1 MTSTF
6 RLRPIQ
12 RALILALAGF
22 APWAHALKLGDPVV
36 KSYVG
41 QPLVAEFTIE
51 DSTAEELRRLKIN
64 LARPEMY
71 SAARTNFH
79 PALKTSSISI
89 EQKDK
94 PVVVLRTEGPIE
106 DAVVDILFELS
117 WAAGKMM
124 QTATILID
132 PPPSGVKIDTPATT
146 MLPIVTAAPS
156 VVTPQ
161 EPMVAETI
169 PVQVRTVEP
178 VQEKVSTVT
187 VQKGDTLGKIAKRV
201 NIEGVKI
208 EQVLIALYNKNSN
221 VITSKNINLIR
232 EGLIL
237 ALPTKDEVLAVNSTT
252 ALATVALHASNF
264 RMYAQTLAERAPST
278 ATVSNT
284 VTGTVQK
291 ANVSVQTPVKKAEDK
306 VHIGKGEQGDAK
318 HIAEQKIQ
326 QEKAAKEAAEKK
338 SILEKNLKEL
348 EEISKVQNAQ
358 MAAMQKAATT
368 KKPEPAEVGNPEV
381 KTKGLVPPPVKPG
394 ASAAAVTS
402 EEIKTEKAH
411 GPASVG
417 APVLPD
423 SLKPNDALKDPTA
436 ANATPTPSATPAVQ
450 APAAAVEKKSELSS
464 DPSQGANNVVL
475 QDPSITKPSVPAV
488 TASPA
493 EGPAKVTAKPV
504 IQPAAPAPVAEKE
517 GLELAQEVLME
528 HIPEV
533 VGGLGLLTLLGG
545 WLYTRRQ
552 QATKRFVAANESASG
567 KGKADTESSE
577 VSADEETMSNE
588 PLAFD
593 TPSDVLMQ
601 DIEDDMVEQV
611 SPQIE
616 SRHDVSEWT
625 SQIEP
630 TEQVET
636 SFETMTYDGPSFVE
650 QLDPKP
656 AIPVDER
663 INNMHVENDLSIPE
677 LSAPVAESYSLES
690 SLSLPQEF
698 QELPELGD
706 LPDLLTQ
713 EMPSESEPSPEPM
726 STTTSNVEEFNF
738 ALPSFDSDTDQSIQN
753 DLAQLSDQEK
763 TSVPT
768 EGGVS
773 LTYDPQEQLGIAK
786 FYMGLQDYQG
796 VYDMVKPLLENEDP
810 GIREHAKAL
819 FADLPEEFHS
829 AT

>member
-161 EPMVAETI
+161 EPMVVETI

-232 EGLIL
+232 EGSIL

-381 KTKGLVPPPVKPG
+381 KTKGLVPPPVKPV

-402 EEIKTEKAH
+402 EEMKTEKAH

-545 WLYTRRQ
+545 WLYNRRQ

-656 AIPVDER
+656 AIPLD
-663 INNMHVENDLSIPE
+663 
-677 LSAPVAESYSLES
+677 
-690 SLSLPQEF
+690 
-698 QELPELGD
+698 
-706 LPDLLTQ
+706 
-713 EMPSESEPSPEPM
+713 
-726 STTTSNVEEFNF
+726 TTSNVEEFNF

-763 TSVPT
+763 TSAPT

>member
-146 MLPIVTAAPS
+146 TLPIVTAAPA

-161 EPMVAETI
+161 EPMVVETI

-278 ATVSNT
+278 ANVSNT

-423 SLKPNDALKDPTA
+423 SLKPNDAVKDPTA
-436 ANATPTPSATPAVQ
+436 AKATPAVQ
-450 APAAAVEKKSELSS
+450 APIGAVEKKSELSS
-464 DPSQGANNVVL
+464 DPSQGASNVVL
-475 QDPSITKPSVPAV
+475 QDPSITKPSVPSV
-488 TASPA
+488 TASPS

-504 IQPAAPAPVAEKE
+504 VQPAAPAPVAEKE

-577 VSADEETMSNE
+577 VSADKETMSNDL
-588 PLAFD
+588 LAFD

-611 SPQIE
+611 SAQIE

-636 SFETMTYDGPSFVE
+636 SFEAMTYNGPSFVE
-650 QLDPKP
+650 QLNTKP

-690 SLSLPQEF
+690 SL
-698 QELPELGD
+698 
-706 LPDLLTQ
+706 
-713 EMPSESEPSPEPM
+713 
-726 STTTSNVEEFNF
+726 
-738 ALPSFDSDTDQSIQN
+738 
-753 DLAQLSDQEK
+753 
-763 TSVPT
+763 SVPT